1 MAKKKPP
8 PKRRTVVHKDA
19 ILRKASD
26 YLEFDIHSFAASID
40 IYLHK
45 RGTEPGNAALDSL
58 LVRGRALIDFFM
70 ARNAKP
76 DDIIALD
83 YFHDHKPKPYKPRL
97 PRPVKRERDK
107 INKRLMH
114 LTTKPMPRLR
124 SNQRYALDR
133 IARPIVAA
141 FRSWLAVVPDAR
153 LQRPATKVRA
163 DYERHL
169 RRIESLI
176 K

>member
-1 MAKKKPP
+1 MAKKKRPP
-8 PKRRTVVHKDA
+8 RKPRAIVHKDR

-40 IYLHK
+40 IYVHN
-45 RGTEPGNAALDSL
+45 RGTERGNAALDSL

-76 DDIIALD
+76 DDVIALD
-83 YFHDHKPKPYKPRL
+83 YFHDCKPKPYRPTL

-124 SNQRYALDR
+124 KQSE
-133 IARPIVAA
+133 IRP
-141 FRSWLAVVPDAR
+141 R
-153 LQRPATKVRA
+153 
-163 DYERHL
+163 
-169 RRIESLI
+169 
-176 K
+176 

>member
-1 MAKKKPP
+1 
-8 PKRRTVVHKDA
+8 
-19 ILRKASD
+19 
-26 YLEFDIHSFAASID
+26 
-40 IYLHK
+40 
-45 RGTEPGNAALDSL
+45 
-58 LVRGRALIDFFM
+58 M

-76 DDIIALD
+76 DDVMALD
-83 YFHDHKPKPYKPRL
+83 YFHDYKPKPYRPRL

-124 SNQRYALDR
+124 SNQEYALDR

-141 FRSWLAVVPDAR
+141 FRTWLAVVPDAR
-153 LQRPATKVRA
+153 LQRPATKIRA

-169 RRIESLI
+169 RRIESFI